1 MGSFLPDGGPL
12 ADLFGGPDDEMD
24 EMIPVD
30 MFFHNYVE
38 ELSRGKRSLEPDDGA
53 AGVAPKAAKLGAAQS
68 VGGLVLQPGVAGGMQ
83 PQFVPTAAPPL
94 PAAGML
100 LPNGAPLL
108 NGGAPAP
115 SLPMVQP
122 GGGLGMLPGGFAGAA
137 PMPAAAVAAPPFGL
151 GGLSGAPL
159 GMPGLDMPLDPTGV
173 GGFGT
178 ASVSLS
184 AGLGRGGDEAL
195 SGEGGGGKG
204 RNKTAKQQEA
214 NKIAQQRYRER
225 KKAKFHEMEDQIA
238 TLSKQLQALQA
249 LQSRNQILEGMN
261 DELQSQLLRQEK
273 EVERL
278 KHALDAAAERSLSQP
293 HSPASSGQEG
303 DTAAAAAA
311 WQPECG
317 QGGPCAPCEPTP
329 QDLAGID
336 FKKSIDEQIAKIR
349 AFLQQHGLTE
359 GAGAAKLLG
368 PELAAELSQLV
379 GRGCQLCQAA
389 LRTDGVKVVELISR
403 DPASFSKIGSADDS
417 ARWQHCL
424 DAMAL
429 TGEQQEQLLL
439 NRRAHLQR
447 MRGIYQERH
456 NLNMQAMSLMLPH
469 SSRNPAEDNTVEG
482 RLASMSSAGYLPV
495 AKSSAEL
502 GDVLDRIKDNLRR
515 EQRAVMDLNCQTVT
529 RILTPLQAAFYM
541 LRAYPVHC
549 DALALSNTLA
559 KRLGREDVSGDGGAA
574 AAAAPAA
581 APEISTGGCRQQG

>member
-108 NGGAPAP
+108 NDGAPAP

-249 LQSRNQILEGMN
+249 LQSRNQILEVQRAAVDMRNGAVGCGSRPCSPTRMVRCRR
-261 DELQSQLLRQEK
+261 SAAPTRH
-273 EVERL
+273 
-278 KHALDAAAERSLSQP
+278 HANSVPSNTCLST
-293 HSPASSGQEG
+293 S
-303 DTAAAAAA
+303 
-311 WQPECG
+311 
-317 QGGPCAPCEPTP
+317 CAV
-329 QDLAGID
+329 AGH
-336 FKKSIDEQIAKIR
+336 E
-349 AFLQQHGLTE
+349 
-359 GAGAAKLLG
+359 
-368 PELAAELSQLV
+368 
-379 GRGCQLCQAA
+379 
-389 LRTDGVKVVELISR
+389 
-403 DPASFSKIGSADDS
+403 
-417 ARWQHCL
+417 
-424 DAMAL
+424 
-429 TGEQQEQLLL
+429 
-439 NRRAHLQR
+439 RRA
-447 MRGIYQERH
+447 
-456 NLNMQAMSLMLPH
+456 S
-469 SSRNPAEDNTVEG
+469 V
-482 RLASMSSAGYLPV
+482 
-495 AKSSAEL
+495 
-502 GDVLDRIKDNLRR
+502 
-515 EQRAVMDLNCQTVT
+515 
-529 RILTPLQAAFYM
+529 
-541 LRAYPVHC
+541 
-549 DALALSNTLA
+549 
-559 KRLGREDVSGDGGAA
+559 
-574 AAAAPAA
+574 AAAAPGEGGGAA
-581 APEISTGGCRQQG
+581 EARVGCGRGAQPQPAAQPRQLRPGGGYGSGGSGVAARVRARRAVRTVRAHTAGPGGHRLQEEH